1 MTKNAFKNLEPNL
14 AGIKYRNESKSD
26 KRISQ
31 FNDRNNRY
39 HGSTSKRR
47 TLSINTVK
55 LHTSPSCLGG
65 FLRIL
70 GSSSRRNSSINSS
83 DNTKGNIL
91 DVSSRLATQWTFLKV
106 IFPWFSTVHSTNTEN
121 LKEFPNAIKY

>member
-14 AGIKYRNESKSD
+14 VGMKYRSESKSD
-26 KRISQ
+26 KGISQ
-31 FNDRNNRY
+31 FNDTNNRY

-47 TLSINTVK
+47 TLSINTVE

-91 DVSSRLATQWTFLKV
+91 DVSSRLATQ
-106 IFPWFSTVHSTNTEN
+106 
-121 LKEFPNAIKY
+121 